1 LRDRSGPGNGAHK
14 SANLPLDGI
23 QQEFYVLKQRKRW
36 DMAELGRAEG
46 AEFDRPKPSEGSESE
61 TGRPNAAQRSYLLR
75 GLSQAGG
82 KLPLFDRDGQ
92 HVHPALVRACIAH
105 GWAAPWFGNP
115 LKPDWLVC
123 KLTEKGRRALS
134 EG

>member
-1 LRDRSGPGNGAHK
+1 
-14 SANLPLDGI
+14 
-23 QQEFYVLKQRKRW
+23 
-36 DMAELGRAEG
+36 MARLEQVEG
-46 AEFDRPKPSEGSESE
+46 AEFGTPEKSNGSESE
-61 TGRPNAAQRSYLLR
+61 TGRPNAAQRNYLLR

-92 HVHPALVRACIAH
+92 HIHPALVRACIAH

>member
-1 LRDRSGPGNGAHK
+1 
-14 SANLPLDGI
+14 
-23 QQEFYVLKQRKRW
+23 
-36 DMAELGRAEG
+36 MAGLERVEG
-46 AEFDRPKPSEGSESE
+46 AQADAPEPSEERESE

-92 HVHPALVRACIAH
+92 HIHPALVRACIAH

-115 LKPDWLVC
+115 LKTDWLVC
-123 KLTEKGRRALS
+123 KLTEKGRHAVS

>member
-1 LRDRSGPGNGAHK
+1 
-14 SANLPLDGI
+14 
-23 QQEFYVLKQRKRW
+23 
-36 DMAELGRAEG
+36 MAGLERVEG
-46 AEFDRPKPSEGSESE
+46 VEFDTLEQSQESESE
-61 TGRPNAAQRSYLLR
+61 TGRPNAAQRRYLAR

-92 HVHPALVRACIAH
+92 HFHPALVRACIAH

-115 LKPDWLVC
+115 LRPDWLVC

>member
-1 LRDRSGPGNGAHK
+1 MGGLERD
-14 SANLPLDGI
+14 
-23 QQEFYVLKQRKRW
+23 
-36 DMAELGRAEG
+36 EG
-46 AEFDRPKPSEGSESE
+46 VGSDTPEPSEGYESE
-61 TGRPNAAQRSYLLR
+61 TGRPNAAQRSYLIR

-92 HVHPALVRACIAH
+92 HIHPALVRACIAH

-115 LKPDWLVC
+115 LKTDWLVC

-134 EG
+134 EE